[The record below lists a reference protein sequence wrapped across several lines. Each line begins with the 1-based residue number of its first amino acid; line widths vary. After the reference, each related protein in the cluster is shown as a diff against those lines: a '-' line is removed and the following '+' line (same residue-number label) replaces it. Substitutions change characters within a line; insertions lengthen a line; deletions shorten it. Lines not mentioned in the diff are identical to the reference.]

1 MALEINFQSVKLE
14 AESLP
19 HLSTENQQIKNWI
32 CAPSSTFL
40 LLDHLRPTVVCLGE
54 FFSGNNCW
62 CIYNGKM
69 WASLR
74 ELYLMEEQKNREQ
87 FHTPSFFD
95 LIGSS
100 QITNYYCYVSAQGLK
115 KAFAVQ
121 DYIREASAVTGERH
135 YLSWLSVRV
144 RKWLLRRTFSVAV
157 GAVCTAHVSTEHSG
171 AGPTRRLMNG
181 GTRLRAG
188 PRSREL
194 ALSAQLSPWFWTRAG
209 LGLMSQQPLASEGCR
224 LNQS

>member
-19 HLSTENQQIKNWI
+19 HLSTENQQIKSWI

-40 LLDHLRPTVVCLGE
+40 PLNHLRPTVVCLGE

-62 CIYNGKM
+62 CVYNGKM

-100 QITNYYCYVSAQGLK
+100 QITNYYCYVSARPGTKESLRCARFYTRSICCDQRKALFELAVSESAEMAFKEDLLCGSGSCVYSSTWAQSTQEQVPQEGWWTEGPVWGQGL
-115 KAFAVQ
+115 
-121 DYIREASAVTGERH
+121 
-135 YLSWLSVRV
+135 
-144 RKWLLRRTFSVAV
+144 
-157 GAVCTAHVSTEHSG
+157 G
-171 AGPTRRLMNG
+171 AGSWP
-181 GTRLRAG
+181 
-188 PRSREL
+188 S
-194 ALSAQLSPWFWTRAG
+194 QLS
-209 LGLMSQQPLASEGCR
+209 LAPDSGPE
-224 LNQS
+224 LVLV